1 MLPAA
6 RRFFSFTTAMS
17 SVHGFTVKN
26 AKGEDTSLSDYK
38 GKVLVIV
45 NVASQC
51 GLTNSNYNQF
61 KELLDV
67 YKKDGLEVL
76 AFPCNQFGG
85 QEPSCEIDI
94 AAFVA
99 DKFKFEPTLFQKIDV
114 NGDNAD
120 PLYKFLKQEKGGF
133 LVDAIKWN
141 FTKFLVGRDGNVIK
155 RFSPTTEPKDMK
167 KDIEAALQA
176 KL

>member
-1 MLPAA
+1 MA
-6 RRFFSFTTAMS
+6 
-17 SVHGFTVKN
+17 SVHGITVKN
-26 AKGEDTSLSDYK
+26 AQGEDTPLSNYQ
-38 GKVLVIV
+38 GKVLIIV

-114 NGDNAD
+114 NGDNTA

-141 FTKFLVGRDGNVIK
+141 FTKFLVGRDGHVIK

>member
-1 MLPAA
+1 MAA
-6 RRFFSFTTAMS
+6 ST
-17 SVHGFTVKN
+17 VYDFTVKN
-26 AKGEDTSLSDYK
+26 AKGEDTSLKNYQ
-38 GKVLVIV
+38 GKVAIIV

-61 KELLDV
+61 KELLDQ

-76 AFPCNQFGG
+76 AFPCNQFGS

-99 DKFKFEPTLFQKIDV
+99 DKFKFEPTLFQKINV
-114 NGDNAD
+114 NGDDAD

-141 FTKFLVGRDGNVIK
+141 FTKFLIGRDGHVIK
-155 RFSPTTEPKDMK
+155 RYSPTTEPKDMK